1 MLLFVLCRHVAIRGI
16 IRILLGQVRNL
27 LTSAKESGPRK
38 NMGPRCAEI
47 SWQSWPSLEDSVHTA
62 WYFWLPLQASAGYD
76 PLALPWS
83 FLFSSH
89 PFPAPLWWFIFWIYA
104 CVIYKK
110 SYSSDHSRNPERFV
124 SLLVISQADFYFFF
138 NLAPCPK
145 EMNSL
150 LWFLGLFLA
159 SFKTCLLI
167 ASEPLRQAQLHPPAP
182 SLTFL
187 GLVLML
193 LNPWQSETHC
203 IFFE

>member
-1 MLLFVLCRHVAIRGI
+1 MAPGWIWALGVQKSPGSGGPPLKIQFT
-16 IRILLGQVRNL
+16 LLGISGYLSRPVLAMILWPCHDPFYFLPTLSRLLCDDSYSEYMRVSYIKSLTL
-27 LTSAKESGPRK
+27 LTT
-38 NMGPRCAEI
+38 AEI
-47 SWQSWPSLEDSVHTA
+47 QR
-62 WYFWLPLQASAGYD
+62 G
-76 PLALPWS
+76 
-83 FLFSSH
+83 LF
-89 PFPAPLWWFIFWIYA
+89 PYLWFHRLIFI
-104 CVIYKK
+104 
-110 SYSSDHSRNPERFV
+110 
-124 SLLVISQADFYFFF
+124 FFF